1 MKLIKYISKFNGG
14 NKIVKFKIVVDSCC
28 DLTKEIKERFDIST
42 VPLFIDIDDQH
53 FIDDENLDREKLL
66 EAMRNSTEVPKTASP
81 GPKPFL
87 NLYEKYENTFVV
99 TLSKELSSS
108 YQNAVLAKNILLE
121 EAKDKFVKVF
131 NSFSASVGETMIAY
145 KIGELIEAKLG
156 REEIINKA
164 EKYIEE
170 MKTLFVLDS
179 LDNLIKAG
187 RMGRLKGEFASL
199 LNIKPILAGTREGT
213 ITLLDKARGSK
224 NAIKKLI
231 DKIGE
236 VGNNLKDKVLGIA
249 HCNAL
254 ERAEYIKK
262 EAAKRYNF
270 RDIIIVETAGISTV
284 YANEGGVILAF

>member
-1 MKLIKYISKFNGG
+1 
-14 NKIVKFKIVVDSCC
+14 VKFKIVVDSCC

-42 VPLFIDIDDQH
+42 VPLFIDIGDQH

-156 REEIINKA
+156 REEIIKKV

-170 MKTLFVLDS
+170 MQTLFVLDS

-187 RMGRLKGEFASL
+187 RMGKLKGEFASF

-262 EAAKRYNF
+262 EAANRYNF

>member
-1 MKLIKYISKFNGG
+1 M
-14 NKIVKFKIVVDSCC
+14 KFKIVVDSCC